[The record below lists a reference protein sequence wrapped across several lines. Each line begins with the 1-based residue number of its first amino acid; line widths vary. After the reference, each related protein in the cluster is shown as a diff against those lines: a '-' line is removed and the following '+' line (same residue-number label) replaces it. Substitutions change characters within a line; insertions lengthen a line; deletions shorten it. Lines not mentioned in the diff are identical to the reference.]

1 MLSIKE
7 GKSKKFQDALEG
19 QIRRELDAA
28 CGEQGM
34 DEDALFVP
42 AQYDEAAGEKTGYSN
57 YSYWRSTFQVFL
69 RNKLAVFLLFVLAAL
84 LLFTFIQPY
93 LPGQYPANQINN
105 NPQTGKQLSNL
116 SPSLTTVLVTAPQG
130 TTLCAA
136 PVKNSEGWY
145 AVNNV
150 LETLQARTKFTL
162 IEYGETWCKIEYK
175 GKTGYVK
182 NNFQTKLKLPD
193 DPTATPY
200 ESRSNFKLEMYM
212 EPQDYT
218 NNGTALYVEESQ
230 LTLHE
235 DGTATT
241 VGEAELR
248 VLPSEHAFWFGTNNI
263 GQDLWARV
271 WSGTRTSLLIGFI
284 VALVEALVGITV
296 GVLWGYVRR
305 LDRLLTEIYNVVDN
319 IPNTIILILISYIM
333 RPGFGTLVF
342 AMSLTCWLGM
352 ARFIRNQ
359 IVIIRDRDYN
369 LASRCLGTGTARII
383 VRNLLPY
390 LVSVIMLRLA
400 LSIPSAIG
408 NEVFITYIGLGLP
421 VDMPSLGNLINE
433 GRKLVTSET
442 LRYQLIFPA
451 IVLSIVTISFY
462 IIGNAFADAADPKNH
477 MYKS

>member
-1 MLSIKE
+1 MLSIKDT
-7 GKSKKFQDALEG
+7 KSKKLEAALAE
-19 QIRRELDAA
+19 QLKKDLDAQA
-28 CGEQGM
+28 AGNEAVNE
-34 DEDALFVP
+34 DELFVL
-42 AQYDEAAGEKTGYSN
+42 AEYDERASEKTGYSN
-57 YSYWRSTFQVFL
+57 YSYWRSTLQVFFK
-69 RNKLAVFLLFVLAAL
+69 NKVAVFLLCVLAAL
-84 LLFTFIQPY
+84 LAFTFIQPH
-93 LPGQYPANQINN
+93 LPGQYPANLINN

-116 SPSLTTVLVTAPQG
+116 SPSMTTVMVTVPQG
-130 TTLCAA
+130 TTLNAA
-136 PVKNSEGWY
+136 PMKNDAQWY
-145 AVNNV
+145 AVDNV
-150 LETLQARTKFTL
+150 IESLKARTKFD
-162 IEYGETWCKIEYK
+162 IVEYGEAWCMVEYK

-182 NNFQTKLKLPD
+182 NNFQTKLKLPE
-193 DPTATPY
+193 DPTAVPY
-200 ESRSNFKLEMYM
+200 ESRSNFKLDMYM
-212 EPQDYT
+212 QPVDYT
-218 NNGTALYVEESQ
+218 NNGTALYVKGDA
-230 LTLHE
+230 LTLND
-235 DGTATT
+235 DGTAVTRS
-241 VGEAELR
+241 EAELR

-271 WSGTRTSLLIGFI
+271 WSGTRTSLAIGFI
-284 VALVEALVGITV
+284 VAFFEALIGITV

-305 LDRLLTEIYNVVDN
+305 LDRILTEVYNVLDN
-319 IPNTIILILISYIM
+319 IPNTIILILISYIL

-342 AMSLTCWLGM
+342 AMCLTCWLGM

-383 VRNLLPY
+383 IKNLLPY

-451 IVLSIVTISFY
+451 IVLSVVTISFY

-477 MYKS
+477 V